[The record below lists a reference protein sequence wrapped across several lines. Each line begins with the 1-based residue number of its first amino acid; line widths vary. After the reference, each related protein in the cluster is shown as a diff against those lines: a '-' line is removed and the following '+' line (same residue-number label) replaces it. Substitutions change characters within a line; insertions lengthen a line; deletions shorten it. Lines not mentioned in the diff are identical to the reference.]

1 MGGNSGGNSG
11 GNGGNN
17 RSRFRAQPSP
27 IVTQPKKRRSILEYS
42 PTYQV
47 VKAIGTAIKNIGT
60 GNKTVKS
67 GDTYGGK
74 TKYGYNER
82 AEKSN
87 YVNRNPL
94 ANRNGGDGSNIK
106 QANIKQANIKSEV
119 QPKVASQMNAIKPIT
134 TPDGPTTV
142 EMTNE
147 DQKLTTK
154 RKGRKSTILTS
165 VTGLD
170 SSPTLSKKTLLG

>member
-1 MGGNSGGNSG
+1 MGGNSG
-11 GNGGNN
+11 GNGGNGGGKQISGTPLVT
-17 RSRFRAQPSP
+17 SRRQVSKPR
-27 IVTQPKKRRSILEYS
+27 KSILDYS

-47 VKAIGTAIKNIGT
+47 IKAIGTAIKNIGT

-67 GDTYGGK
+67 GDTYAGEA
-74 TKYGYNER
+74 YGYNEKS
-82 AEKSN
+82 EKSN
-87 YVNRNPL
+87 YVSRSPL
-94 ANRNGGDGSNIK
+94 ANRGGDGSNIK
-106 QANIKQANIKSEV
+106 QSNIKSEV

-134 TPDGPTTV
+134 TPDGPTTI

-165 VTGLD
+165 VTGLEG
-170 SSPTLSKKTLLG
+170 SPTLSKKSLLG

>member
-1 MGGNSGGNSG
+1 MGGNSGNS
-11 GNGGNN
+11 GNGGNNN
-17 RSRFRAQPSP
+17 RSRFRTQPTP
-27 IVTQPKKRRSILEYS
+27 IVTAPKKRRSILEFS

-47 VKAIGTAIKNIGT
+47 IKFIGGVLRNIGT

-94 ANRNGGDGSNIK
+94 ANRGGDRD
-106 QANIKQANIKSEV
+106 NIKQANIKSEV

-134 TPDGPTTV
+134 TPDGPTSI

>member
-1 MGGNSGGNSG
+1 MGGNSGGSG
-11 GNGGNN
+11 GNGGSNV
-17 RSRFRAQPSP
+17 RGTP
-27 IVTQPKKRRSILEYS
+27 IVPVAKAKPRRSILEYS

-47 VKAIGTAIKNIGT
+47 IKAIGTAIKNIGK

-67 GDTYGGK
+67 GDTYAGDA
-74 TKYGYNER
+74 YGYNER
-82 AEKSN
+82 KEKSN

-94 ANRNGGDGSNIK
+94 ANRGGDG
-106 QANIKQANIKSEV
+106 ANVNKSNIKSEV
-119 QPKVASQMNAIKPIT
+119 QPKVASQMNAVKPVII
-134 TPDGPTTV
+134 PDGPTTI

-165 VTGLD
+165 VTGLEG
-170 SSPTLSKKTLLG
+170 SPTLSKKSLLG

>member
-17 RSRFRAQPSP
+17 NRSRFRTQPTP
-27 IVTQPKKRRSILEYS
+27 IVTQPKKSRSILEYS

-47 VKAIGTAIKNIGT
+47 IKAIGTAIKNIGT

-82 AEKSN
+82 SEKSN
-87 YVNRNPL
+87 YVSRSPL

-106 QANIKQANIKSEV
+106 QSNIKSEV

-134 TPDGPTTV
+134 TPDGPTTI

-154 RKGRKSTILTS
+154 RKGRKSTILS
-165 VTGLD
+165 SATGLEG
-170 SSPTLSKKTLLG
+170 SPTLSKKSLLG

>member
-1 MGGNSGGNSG
+1 MGGNSGGSG
-11 GNGGNN
+11 GDGNRN
-17 RSRFRAQPSP
+17 RFRTTP
-27 IVTQPKKRRSILEYS
+27 IVSAKPKKTILDYS
-42 PTYQV
+42 PTFQV
-47 VKAIGTAIKNIGT
+47 IKAIGKAIKNVGT

-94 ANRNGGDGSNIK
+94 ANRDSRDGPK
-106 QANIKQANIKSEV
+106 IKQANIKSEV
-119 QPKVASQMNAIKPIT
+119 QPKVVSQMDALKPIT
-134 TPDGPTTV
+134 TPDGPTTI
-142 EMTNE
+142 EMSNE

-154 RKGRKSTILTS
+154 RKGRKTTILTS
-165 VTGLD
+165 SKGLD
-170 SSPTLSKKTLLG
+170 SSATLSKKTLLG